1 MPDLPDPEQIEKHV
15 LHSLI
20 NFGAAL
26 ALEIGFGDGRMARH
40 FVGEARLTIG
50 LDADYDELVL
60 SRIEYLAQRQTAKV
74 RLVQGKAEALPFPA
88 KSFEPVILGWS
99 L

>member
-1 MPDLPDPEQIEKHV
+1 MPDLPDPEQTENDI
-15 LHSLI
+15 LHALV
-20 NFGAAL
+20 NFHGAL

-40 FVGEARLTIG
+40 FVDEARLTIG
-50 LDADYDELVL
+50 LDADYSELVL
-60 SRIEYLAQRQTAKV
+60 SRIEYLAQRRTAKV

-88 KSFEPVILGWS
+88 QSFEPVIFGWS